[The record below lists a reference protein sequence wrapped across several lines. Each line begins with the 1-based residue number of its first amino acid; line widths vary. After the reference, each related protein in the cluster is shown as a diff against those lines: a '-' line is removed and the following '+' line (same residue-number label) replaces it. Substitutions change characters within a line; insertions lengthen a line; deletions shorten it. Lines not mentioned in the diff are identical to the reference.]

1 MPFDIERVHFCGLSK
16 GGMVGQVLGARH
28 GDRLI
33 SLALCSTSCHMP
45 APEMWEERI
54 RVASKQGMAALADG
68 VIERWLTE
76 PFRREPSIAVDRVRQ
91 MILDTPAHGYAG
103 RCAAIRDMDLR
114 ELIGGIR
121 VPTLVIVG
129 EKDPAT
135 PPRWRRRSKPHPRCQ
150 ARGGAGCR
158 TSAQHRAG
166 RGVRCCPHVAARPA
180 SRLSRGG
187 RPMSKDFRSGPRH
200 SKGGPRRRA
209 RRAFARQRRR
219 LQPALSGADHRV
231 LLGAVW
237 GRPGL
242 SRKTRSLLN
251 LAMLTA
257 LNREEEFKLHVR
269 AAFRNG
275 VTRKK
280 SARSCSRARSIAAYP
295 PPTRPSGR
303 REVFAQMAREEA
315 VANNLAAELG
325 AVLPS

>member
-1 MPFDIERVHFCGLSK
+1 
-16 GGMVGQVLGARH
+16 
-28 GDRLI
+28 
-33 SLALCSTSCHMP
+33 
-45 APEMWEERI
+45 
-54 RVASKQGMAALADG
+54 MAALADG
-68 VIERWLTE
+68 VIERWFTE

-103 RCAAIRDMDLR
+103 CCAAIRDMDLR

-135 PPRWRRRSKPHPRCQ
+135 PPKMAEEIKPHPRCQ

-187 RPMSKDFRSGPRH
+187 RPMSKRLSIRASPFE
-200 SKGGPRRRA
+200 GGPRRRA

-231 LLGAVW
+231 LLGRSGAVR
-237 GRPGL
+237 GCRARP
-242 SRKTRSLLN
+242 
-251 LAMLTA
+251 
-257 LNREEEFKLHVR
+257 
-269 AAFRNG
+269 AA
-275 VTRKK
+275 
-280 SARSCSRARSIAAYP
+280 CSISPCSPRSIAKRSSSCTCARRSATASP
-295 PPTRPSGR
+295 GKKSGGPAPERDLLRRTRRQLGLQAA
-303 REVFAQMAREEA
+303 REVFAQMARKEA
-315 VANNLAAELG
+315 VANNLQR
-325 AVLPS
+325 AVETCYCLDV